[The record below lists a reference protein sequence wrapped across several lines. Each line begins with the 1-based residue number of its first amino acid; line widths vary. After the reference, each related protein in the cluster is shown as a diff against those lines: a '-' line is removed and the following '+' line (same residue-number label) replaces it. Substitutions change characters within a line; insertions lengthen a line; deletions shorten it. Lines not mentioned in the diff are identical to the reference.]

1 MGHTNVRQ
9 KILEDP
15 HRAEHGR
22 RHGNQCPDQR
32 DRDEFAERLVPDQ
45 NVSPQR
51 LPFPRY
57 HQIIALATIS
67 AIGQIMVSGAHAEGV
82 VFESTIADYKLG
94 QIIASGEAIELP
106 AGEHVKIL
114 SRDGEQI
121 VIRET
126 SIYDADNAED
136 DASSQPSAFEIA
148 IWKKRRADIGGT
160 RGDRFEQCLEAAEK
174 DPTLEEADCEQLVGA
189 GQAAPTFEISNTS
202 VRSALRPSQDLRVK
216 MVSDFNAITSCQ
228 LQRADQSAETTEL
241 RLGTHGKRTTRMLAG
256 TPKHIPQRGVPAPKA
271 PEQAGE

>member
-1 MGHTNVRQ
+1 
-9 KILEDP
+9 
-15 HRAEHGR
+15 
-22 RHGNQCPDQR
+22 
-32 DRDEFAERLVPDQ
+32 
-45 NVSPQR
+45 
-51 LPFPRY
+51 
-57 HQIIALATIS
+57 
-67 AIGQIMVSGAHAEGV
+67 MVSGAQAEGV

-136 DASSQPSAFEIA
+136 EASSQPSAFEIA
-148 IWKKRRADIGGT
+148 IWNKRRADIGGT

-189 GQAAPTFEISNTS
+189 DQAAPTFEISNTS

-216 MVSDFNAITSCQ
+216 MVSDFNAIASCQ
-228 LQRADQSAETTEL
+228 IQRADQSAETTEL
-241 RLGTHGKRTTRMLAG
+241 RLGTQGKRTTRMLAG

-271 PEQAGE
+271 PEQAGEYTLTCLAISSAAVDLFGTAMEGAVAHADRDLLTARFAEIRGEPVALGSLTFTVSDE